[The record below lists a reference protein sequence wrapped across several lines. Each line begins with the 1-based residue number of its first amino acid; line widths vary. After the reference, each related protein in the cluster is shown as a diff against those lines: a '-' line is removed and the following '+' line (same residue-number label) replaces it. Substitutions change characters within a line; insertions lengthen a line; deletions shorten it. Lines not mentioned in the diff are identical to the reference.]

1 MKNASNI
8 SSEEELLELRN
19 DGKISQAE
27 YDDLLCA
34 MEKPPALGADIPTL
48 ESSIQD
54 LKRKQ
59 GKIAFYLM
67 LAGIIVP
74 IVSFFIC
81 FAISGGG
88 EGDVIFNVCFFLCV
102 LIEIPA
108 FVFGVISWPDVLG
121 KATVAINSILTVVVI
136 LYRI

>member
-1 MKNASNI
+1 MRNVSNI
-8 SSEEELLELRN
+8 SSEEELLQLRN

-27 YDDLLCA
+27 YDGLLGA
-34 MEKPPALGADIPTL
+34 MKKPPALGAEIPTL
-48 ESSIQD
+48 RSSIQD
-54 LKRKQ
+54 SKHKQ

-67 LAGIIVP
+67 LAGIVLP
-74 IVSFFIC
+74 IVSFFVC
-81 FAISGGG
+81 FGITGGG
-88 EGDVIFNVCFFLCV
+88 DGDVIFDVCFFLSV